1 MRAPA
6 PGPLRHARGIG
17 SKPPAFS
24 LLAILAALAT
34 AGCRITSAPTAP
46 PAADTAALVTSLQ
59 AALPGAT
66 IAVAI
71 ADADTGREIVSVNP
85 DSLLVPASN
94 TKLFT
99 TAAALE
105 MLGPSYRCVTELRAV
120 DRTGTGTFDLAL
132 VGGGDPSLGD
142 PAGICFDALLSAI
155 ADAASEAGIGERIN
169 DLVVDDSWLGAD
181 HYCRDWLLGD
191 VDFAYAAPVS
201 AASLND
207 NLLAIHLQPAQDG
220 VAVTSDLPYEIDAG
234 VHIAESTSVTADRIQ
249 PGEPV
254 TIRGTVSP
262 GPAVDLYVPAAD
274 PPLFWA
280 GRLAD
285 GLESHGLNIIGQPR
299 AGPAGPGT
307 PLRNWLSPPMA
318 EIVWE
323 TNKSSR
329 NLWADLL
336 FQTVGK
342 EIIGDGTFGGGAE
355 ALSLFLER
363 CGVRSG
369 ETSIVDGS
377 GLARTNLTTARAIM
391 KVLLYMRRSPHGADF
406 ESSLPVAGVDGTIRR
421 RFAET
426 LLEGR
431 LAAKTGTLRH
441 VNALSGYM
449 HLSHDLAFVVIVNG
463 RIAGARDA
471 TVAIDRFLVG
481 IAHLID
487 PGVSA
492 TGRR

>member
-1 MRAPA
+1 MEGVGSAPA
-6 PGPLRHARGIG
+6 TL
-17 SKPPAFS
+17 S
-24 LLAILAALAT
+24 LLAIVVSLAT
-34 AGCRITSAPTAP
+34 SGCRIGSAPTAP
-46 PAADTAALVTSLQ
+46 PAASTAALLASLQ
-59 AALPGAT
+59 TALPGAT
-66 IAVAI
+66 VALLIAE
-71 ADADTGREIVSVNP
+71 ADTGRELVSVNP
-85 DSLLVPASN
+85 DTLLVPASN

-105 MLGPSYRCVTELRAV
+105 MLGPTYRYATELRAV
-120 DRTGTGTFDLAL
+120 DVTETGKVDIVLI
-132 VGGGDPSLGD
+132 GGGDPTLGD
-142 PAGICFDALLSAI
+142 PSGICIDALLSEI
-155 ADAASEAGIGERIN
+155 AEAVREAGICERIN

-181 HYCRDWLLGD
+181 RYCRDWLLGD

-207 NLLAIHLQPAQDG
+207 NLLVIHMQATQDG
-220 VAVTSDLPYEIDAG
+220 VAVTSDLPYEIDSG
-234 VHIAESTSVTADRIQ
+234 VRVAEGTNITVNRIK

-254 TIRGTVSP
+254 TIRGTISP
-262 GPAVDLYVPAAD
+262 GPGVDLYVPADD

-285 GLESHGLNIIGQPR
+285 GLESRGIHILGLPR

-307 PLRNWLSPPMA
+307 SLRTWLSPSIA
-318 EIVWE
+318 EIVRE

-336 FQTVGK
+336 FQTLGK
-342 EIIGDGTFGGGAE
+342 EIVGDGTFGGGAE
-355 ALSLFLER
+355 AVALFLER
-363 CGVRSG
+363 SGVRSG

-391 KVLLYMRRSPHGADF
+391 RVLLSMRRSPRRAEF
-406 ESSLPVAGVDGTIRR
+406 EFSLPVAGIDGTIRR
-421 RFAET
+421 RFAGT

-441 VNALSGYM
+441 VNVLSGYM
-449 HLSHDLAFVVIVNG
+449 RGSRDLAFVMIVNG
-463 RIAGARDA
+463 RLGAARDA
-471 TVAIDRFLVG
+471 TAAIDGFLVG
-481 IAHLID
+481 IALMID
-487 PGVSA
+487 PGMGA